1 VQAGLRKPHPEL
13 YATVARSLEVP
24 PADCLYVGDGGSGEL
39 TGAAQA
45 GMTPFHLVTADAEDA
60 LVYDAEAGWTGA
72 RINALSEV
80 LALIGS

>member
-1 VQAGLRKPHPEL
+1 MTIAFEFGAVSDAGPIRPRNED
-13 YATVARSLEVP
+13 S
-24 PADCLYVGDGGSGEL
+24 VGDGGSGEL

-45 GMTPFHLVTADAEDA
+45 GMTPFHLVTVDAEDA